1 MPGQEG
7 PTSSFMRLGSACRS
21 ASPLRIP
28 CASAPLFVCALGVH
42 VARTELPS
50 IMTTPSLVVTGP
62 YSLAEAERY
71 LRETVVPL
79 RLACTTSAGW
89 PLVLSLW
96 YLYRDGALWCAT
108 SPAAL
113 ILRHLDHD
121 DRCGFEVAPN
131 EPPYRGVR
139 GQARATV
146 IRGGGGSLLAE
157 LIQR

>member
-1 MPGQEG
+1 
-7 PTSSFMRLGSACRS
+7 
-21 ASPLRIP
+21 
-28 CASAPLFVCALGVH
+28 
-42 VARTELPS
+42 
-50 IMTTPSLVVTGP
+50 MTAPSLVVTGP

-146 IRGGGGSLLAE
+146 LRGGGGSLLEE
-157 LIQR
+157 LIQRYLGTTSSALARQLLARAAEEVAIRLTPTRLSSWDYRRRMTAE